1 MTFTPFH
8 RAVVAGACG
17 LGAVGVHAQ
26 AASWDPAV
34 AFSGFGTA
42 AYTQTDTKLAQYAAP
57 GEASGATT
65 DGSFGVDSKLGLQV
79 NAKANA
85 VFSATVQAISER
97 NGKGNFKPTLD
108 WAFVKAQVTPEFALR
123 AGRMGAP
130 LFAVSDFRNIGYSNL
145 WVRPPLD
152 VYGQVGFSHFDGGD
166 ATWQST
172 LGSATLTAQA
182 FVGHT
187 DYNNGGTPVHVL
199 KQRGVNVTAEF
210 EDGITLRFGRVQ
222 GQLAADSPTLA
233 HLVTLLRSTPYA
245 PVGDEISAEPKG
257 ASFTGVGLGYDRGN
271 WVGSAEYTKRKL
283 HTYAA
288 STTGWA
294 ATLGYRI
301 GKFTPYGTVSR
312 LRRDSSNVDDT
323 IPTGVPQLAPLRA
336 AVEGLVANSNIS
348 QKTQA
353 LGLRWDAW
361 KNIDVKAQVD
371 HITPDSG
378 ARGLFN
384 NPKPGFGGAV
394 NVYTVAVDFV
404 F

>member
-1 MTFTPFH
+1 M
-8 RAVVAGACG
+8 
-17 LGAVGVHAQ
+17 
-26 AASWDPAV
+26 
-34 AFSGFGTA
+34 
-42 AYTQTDTKLAQYAAP
+42 
-57 GEASGATT
+57 
-65 DGSFGVDSKLGLQV
+65 
-79 NAKANA
+79 
-85 VFSATVQAISER
+85 
-97 NGKGNFKPTLD
+97 
-108 WAFVKAQVTPEFALR
+108 
-123 AGRMGAP
+123 
-130 LFAVSDFRNIGYSNL
+130 
-145 WVRPPLD
+145 
-152 VYGQVGFSHFDGGD
+152 
-166 ATWQST
+166 
-172 LGSATLTAQA
+172 
-182 FVGHT
+182 
-187 DYNNGGTPVHVL
+187 HVL